1 MNNARFLILPWVQVK
16 YLASSVLGL
25 LCRQLASDWQN
36 TYSYRPVLLETFVE
50 RDRFRGTCY
59 LAANWIHVG
68 HTQGRGKLDRQ
79 KLPVKD
85 ILLFPLTKNFR
96 IILTD
101 GITE

>member
-1 MNNARFLILPWVQVK
+1 
-16 YLASSVLGL
+16 
-25 LCRQLASDWQN
+25 
-36 TYSYRPVLLETFVE
+36 
-50 RDRFRGTCY
+50 

-68 HTQGRGKLDRQ
+68 HTQGRGKLDHQ

>member
-1 MNNARFLILPWVQVK
+1 
-16 YLASSVLGL
+16 
-25 LCRQLASDWQN
+25 
-36 TYSYRPVLLETFVE
+36 
-50 RDRFRGTCY
+50 